1 MDRYTLLY
9 LKWITNKDRLYSP
22 GKSAQ
27 YYAAAWMEG
36 EFGGERIR
44 VYLWLSPFTVT

>member
-9 LKWITNKDRLYSP
+9 LKWITNKDRLYST

-27 YYAAAWMEG
+27 YYAAVWMGG